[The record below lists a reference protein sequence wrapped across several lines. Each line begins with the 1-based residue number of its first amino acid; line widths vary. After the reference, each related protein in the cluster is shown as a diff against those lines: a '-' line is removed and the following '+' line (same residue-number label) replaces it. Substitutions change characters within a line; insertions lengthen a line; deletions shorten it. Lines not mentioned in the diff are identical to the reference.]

1 MISGFLIS
9 LFFSLFCKSQPEL
22 QEEEEKQVDGCDVW
36 MCCFAELV
44 LFEGV
49 LMIQLSDLWD
59 VQSREHNTGRDTE
72 GQQMAS
78 DHFISIWLGFGATT
92 VGL

>member
-9 LFFSLFCKSQPEL
+9 LFFSLFCKTQPEL
-22 QEEEEKQVDGCDVW
+22 QEEKKNTQVDGCDVW

-49 LMIQLSDLWD
+49 LMIQLTDLWD
-59 VQSREHNTGRDTE
+59 VQSRDHNTGRGTA
-72 GQQMAS
+72 GQQMA
-78 DHFISIWLGFGATT
+78 
-92 VGL
+92 